1 MIIEDYRRIFDFFF
15 SGAEIP
21 EKLRQQFFGWL
32 EIHGN
37 EPETKALLEE
47 YWNEVSSAAPEF
59 NLTEGLEKLM
69 ARLGTGNSIDKNAND
84 SIAEAKA
91 NARVKDAQTNTTEKN
106 HQVNAEAG
114 STNVKAIPGISHEL
128 SGSPEKDGR
137 KPFRS
142 KALKYCIAAAAAAAL
157 FLTGAAT
164 SELVTGKRQ
173 ETVLMAS
180 SENISSYTLPDGS
193 KVWLNK
199 NSWLT
204 YNQRFGKR
212 TRQVALKGE
221 GYFEVNRDER
231 RPFIVKMQN
240 NLDIKVLG
248 TTFNACNY
256 PSLNKAEVILRSGS
270 VQVSDNGRNEYVILK
285 PNQKFTWN
293 EGTAEISSVNAM
305 NCCRWF
311 EHRLVFDN
319 VKLKDILENL
329 SHKYQTEISL
339 NVGNLA
345 DKHMSMTIRDESV
358 EDILDILTTLLPIRW
373 RYQGAEI
380 IIENKTKKH

>member
-1 MIIEDYRRIFDFFF
+1 MIEDYRRIFDFFF
-15 SGAEIP
+15 SGVEVP

-59 NLTEGLEKLM
+59 DLTEGLEKLM
-69 ARLGTGNSIDKNAND
+69 TRLGTGTGKGS
-84 SIAEAKA
+84 S
-91 NARVKDAQTNTTEKN
+91 TNGNGSTTEVN
-106 HQVNAEAG
+106 VNAGEENTQVNAKAG
-114 STNVKAIPGISHEL
+114 STDVNAIPGIRREI
-128 SGSPEKDGR
+128 SGSPEKKER

-164 SELVTGKRQ
+164 SELLTGKRQ

-180 SENISSYTLPDGS
+180 SKNISSYTLPDGS

-240 NLDIKVLG
+240 DLDIKVLG

-293 EGTAEISSVNAM
+293 EGTAKISSVNAM

>member
-15 SGAEIP
+15 SGVEIP
-21 EKLRQQFFGWL
+21 EELRQQFFGWL

-69 ARLGTGNSIDKNAND
+69 ARLGTGNSIDKNANG
-84 SIAEAKA
+84 SIAEAKV
-91 NARVKDAQTNTTEKN
+91 NARVEDAQTDTAEKN
-106 HQVNAEAG
+106 PQVNAFSGIRHEEAE
-114 STNVKAIPGISHEL
+114 APRL
-128 SGSPEKDGR
+128 EKR
-137 KPFRS
+137 KIFRS

-199 NSWLT
+199 NSWLA
-204 YNQRFGKR
+204 YNQKFGKR
-212 TRQVALKGE
+212 TRQVTLKGE
-221 GYFEVNRDER
+221 GYFEVNRDEQ

-293 EGTAEISSVNAM
+293 EGSAEISSVNAM

>member
-84 SIAEAKA
+84 STAEAKV
-91 NARVKDAQTNTTEKN
+91 NARVKDAQTDTAEKN
-106 HQVNAEAG
+106 HQVNAFSGIRHEEAE
-114 STNVKAIPGISHEL
+114 APRL
-128 SGSPEKDGR
+128 EKR
-137 KPFRS
+137 KIFRS

-199 NSWLT
+199 NSWLA
-204 YNQRFGKR
+204 YNQKFGKR

-293 EGTAEISSVNAM
+293 EGSAEISSVNAM

>member
-15 SGAEIP
+15 SGVEIP

-84 SIAEAKA
+84 SIAEAKV
-91 NARVKDAQTNTTEKN
+91 NARVKDAQADTEKEN
-106 HQVNAEAG
+106 HQVNAFSGIRHEEAE
-114 STNVKAIPGISHEL
+114 APRL
-128 SGSPEKDGR
+128 EKR
-137 KPFRS
+137 KIFRS

-164 SELVTGKRQ
+164 SELLTGKRQ

-221 GYFEVNRDER
+221 GYFEVNRDEQ

-240 NLDIKVLG
+240 DLDIKVLG

-256 PSLNKAEVILRSGS
+256 PSLNKSEVILRSGS
-270 VQVSDNGRNEYVILK
+270 VQVSDNGRNEHVILK

-293 EGTAEISSVNAM
+293 EGTAKISSVNAM

>member
-15 SGAEIP
+15 SGVEIP
-21 EKLRQQFFGWL
+21 EELRQQFFGWL

-69 ARLGTGNSIDKNAND
+69 ARLGTGNSIDKNANG
-84 SIAEAKA
+84 SIAEAKV
-91 NARVKDAQTNTTEKN
+91 NARVEDAQTNTDEKN
-106 HQVNAEAG
+106 HQVNAFSGIRHEEAE
-114 STNVKAIPGISHEL
+114 TPKQERRTL
-128 SGSPEKDGR
+128 
-137 KPFRS
+137 FRS
-142 KALKYCIAAAAAAAL
+142 KTLKYCIAAAAAAAL
-157 FLTGAAT
+157 FLTGTAT

-199 NSWLT
+199 NSWLA
-204 YNQRFGKR
+204 YNQKFGKR
-212 TRQVALKGE
+212 TRQVTLKGE
-221 GYFEVNRDER
+221 GYFEVNRDEQ

>member
-69 ARLGTGNSIDKNAND
+69 ARLGTGNSIDKNANG
-84 SIAEAKA
+84 SIAEAKV
-91 NARVKDAQTNTTEKN
+91 NARVKDAQTNTAEKN
-106 HQVNAEAG
+106 HQVNAFSGIRHEEAE
-114 STNVKAIPGISHEL
+114 APRL
-128 SGSPEKDGR
+128 EKR
-137 KPFRS
+137 KLFRS

-199 NSWLT
+199 NSWLA
-204 YNQRFGKR
+204 YNQKFGKR
-212 TRQVALKGE
+212 TRQVTLKGE

-240 NLDIKVLG
+240 DLDIKVLG

-270 VQVSDNGRNEYVILK
+270 VQVSDNGRNEHVILK

>member
-1 MIIEDYRRIFDFFF
+1 MIEDYRRIFDFFF
-15 SGAEIP
+15 SGVEVP

-47 YWNEVSSAAPEF
+47 CWNEVSSAAPEF
-59 NLTEGLEKLM
+59 DLTEGLEKLM

-84 SIAEAKA
+84 SIAEAKV
-91 NARVKDAQTNTTEKN
+91 NARVKDAQTNTAEKN
-106 HQVNAEAG
+106 HQVNAFSGIRHEEAE
-114 STNVKAIPGISHEL
+114 APRL
-128 SGSPEKDGR
+128 EKR
-137 KPFRS
+137 KIFRS

>member
-1 MIIEDYRRIFDFFF
+1 MIEDYRRIFDFFF

-84 SIAEAKA
+84 SIAEAKV
-91 NARVKDAQTNTTEKN
+91 NARVKDAQTNTAEKN
-106 HQVNAEAG
+106 HQVNAFSGIRHEEAE
-114 STNVKAIPGISHEL
+114 APRL
-128 SGSPEKDGR
+128 EKR

-199 NSWLT
+199 NSWLA
-204 YNQRFGKR
+204 YNQKFGKR

-293 EGTAEISSVNAM
+293 EGTADISSVNAM

>member
-69 ARLGTGNSIDKNAND
+69 ARLGTGNSIDKNADD
-84 SIAEAKA
+84 SIAEAKV
-91 NARVKDAQTNTTEKN
+91 NARVEDAQTNTAEKN
-106 HQVNAEAG
+106 HQVNAFSEIRHEEAE
-114 STNVKAIPGISHEL
+114 APRL
-128 SGSPEKDGR
+128 EKR
-137 KPFRS
+137 KTFRS
-142 KALKYCIAAAAAAAL
+142 KALKYCIAAAAAAAI

-199 NSWLT
+199 NSWLA
-204 YNQRFGKR
+204 YNQKFGKR

>member
-1 MIIEDYRRIFDFFF
+1 MIIEDYRCIFDFFF

-84 SIAEAKA
+84 SIAEAKV
-91 NARVKDAQTNTTEKN
+91 NARVVDSQTNTAEKN
-106 HQVNAEAG
+106 HQVNAFSEIRHEEAD
-114 STNVKAIPGISHEL
+114 APRL
-128 SGSPEKDGR
+128 EKR

-142 KALKYCIAAAAAAAL
+142 KALKYCIAAAAAAAI

-199 NSWLT
+199 NSWLA
-204 YNQRFGKR
+204 YNQKFGKR

>member
-1 MIIEDYRRIFDFFF
+1 MIEDYRRIFDFFF
-15 SGAEIP
+15 SGVEVP

-69 ARLGTGNSIDKNAND
+69 TRLGLEKSSSTNGNNAT
-84 SIAEAKA
+84 AEANV
-91 NARVKDAQTNTTEKN
+91 NAGAENT
-106 HQVNAEAG
+106 QVNAEAG
-114 STNVKAIPGISHEL
+114 STDVNAIPGISREL

-199 NSWLT
+199 NSWLA
-204 YNQRFGKR
+204 YNQKFGKR

-293 EGTAEISSVNAM
+293 EGSAEISSVNAM

>member
-84 SIAEAKA
+84 SIAEAKV
-91 NARVKDAQTNTTEKN
+91 NARVKDAQTNTAEKN
-106 HQVNAEAG
+106 PQVNAFSGIRHEEAE
-114 STNVKAIPGISHEL
+114 APRL
-128 SGSPEKDGR
+128 EKR
-137 KPFRS
+137 KLFRS
-142 KALKYCIAAAAAAAL
+142 KALKYCIAAAAAAAI

-199 NSWLT
+199 NSWLA
-204 YNQRFGKR
+204 YNQKFGKR

>member
-15 SGAEIP
+15 SGVEIP
-21 EKLRQQFFGWL
+21 EELRQQFFGWL

-84 SIAEAKA
+84 SIAEAKV
-91 NARVKDAQTNTTEKN
+91 NARVKDAQTNTAEKN
-106 HQVNAEAG
+106 HQVNAFSGIRHE
-114 STNVKAIPGISHEL
+114 KAETPRL
-128 SGSPEKDGR
+128 EKG
-137 KPFRS
+137 KLFRS

-199 NSWLT
+199 NSWLA
-204 YNQRFGKR
+204 YNQKFGKR

-293 EGTAEISSVNAM
+293 EGSAEISSVNAM

>member
-1 MIIEDYRRIFDFFF
+1 MIEDYRRIFDFFF
-15 SGAEIP
+15 SGVEVP

-59 NLTEGLEKLM
+59 DLTEGLEKLM
-69 ARLGTGNSIDKNAND
+69 TRLGAGKGSSANGND
-84 SIAEAKA
+84 SPVEANV
-91 NARVKDAQTNTTEKN
+91 NAGEENT
-106 HQVNAEAG
+106 QVNAEAG
-114 STNVKAIPGISHEL
+114 STDVNAIPGIRREI
-128 SGSPEKDGR
+128 SGSPEKKER

-164 SELVTGKRQ
+164 SELLTGKRQ

-240 NLDIKVLG
+240 DLDIKVLG

-270 VQVSDNGRNEYVILK
+270 VQVSDNGRNEHVILK

>member
-84 SIAEAKA
+84 SIAEAKV
-91 NARVKDAQTNTTEKN
+91 NARVEDSQTNTAEKN
-106 HQVNAEAG
+106 HQVNAFSEIRHEEAE
-114 STNVKAIPGISHEL
+114 APRL
-128 SGSPEKDGR
+128 EKR

-142 KALKYCIAAAAAAAL
+142 KALKYCIAAAAAAAI

-199 NSWLT
+199 NSWLA
-204 YNQRFGKR
+204 YNQKFGKR